1 LKAYQPLFEKI
12 QDPPGTGRCW
22 WNSRERVL
30 KSDDSDWSCR
40 SLTGAGRPGGFQIIM
55 KRIASPNFFRNVTTI
70 DEVDDNKPIEVDTP
84 RVKRAI
90 GDLPTLKK
98 KLRTSPSSLSSD
110 LKREQMLKYYKY
122 QIMQFGIEE
131 RKLELLEQE
140 STIKMETLKAEAAR
154 EHLNVER

>member
-1 LKAYQPLFEKI
+1 
-12 QDPPGTGRCW
+12 
-22 WNSRERVL
+22 
-30 KSDDSDWSCR
+30 
-40 SLTGAGRPGGFQIIM
+40 M